1 MENKASFKEEAFL
14 GNTEEEAASDQI
26 MFPGIETFEINDS
39 KPKKRNGMNC
49 FMAVVAIYLIVLTA
63 GAALLV
69 VQVLNLQERLWA
81 LESYF
86 PNTTLAGEDRQT
98 SWLPSAH
105 RQIFLAP
112 SVSELRDLQAQ
123 MVQVQGSQDRLL
135 QRIDSFTQNPG
146 LALPPLIG
154 TPQRRMGKEELFLHA
169 GSPGMPGPPG
179 PPAEK
184 GATGAPGRDG
194 TPGMRFLAWSPFF
207 LPSLA
212 HLTDPSFAGSP
223 GPQGQKGSK
232 GSEGLMGPK
241 GNTGAKGDKGD
252 LGLPGKGPLGC
263 WCSWGARGRG
273 KGDMGMKGDT
283 GLMGPP
289 GPPGSKGEPGAQG
302 VPGHPG
308 AAGPSGP
315 KGEPGRTGSPGITGP
330 QGSPGRPGDQGVK
343 GSKGDTGKMGWG
355 GGGFLGI
362 KGEIGRTGPIGLA
375 GPPGRPGPPG
385 PPGLTGS
392 PGQKGTSFTHA
403 RIVGSSNRG
412 RAEVYY
418 NDVWG
423 TICDDSW
430 DNSDATVFCRMLGF
444 SRGTA
449 LGSFGGGTGKIWL
462 DDVACTGSE
471 LTLWNCNK
479 SNWGSHNCNHNEDA
493 GVDCS

>member
-1 MENKASFKEEAFL
+1 MIPKVW
-14 GNTEEEAASDQI
+14 EEEDY
-26 MFPGIETFEINDS
+26 S

-49 FMAVVAIYLIVLTA
+49 FMAIVAVYLIVLTA

-86 PNTTLAGEDRQT
+86 PNTTLAAEDRQT

-112 SVSELRDLQAQ
+112 SVSELQDLQAQ
-123 MVQVQGSQDRLL
+123 MVQVRGSQERLL

-146 LALPPLIG
+146 LAFPPLVG
-154 TPQRRMGKEELFLHA
+154 TPQRRMGKEDSWVNGERGIAVPRAHLTDTCASSSGLPGQK
-169 GSPGMPGPPG
+169 GSPGLPGPPG

-194 TPGMRFLAWSPFF
+194 TPGMNFLACSPFF
-207 LPSLA
+207 PAFSGPCSEFPFPPGLR
-212 HLTDPSFAGSP
+212 
-223 GPQGQKGSK
+223 GPQG
-232 GSEGLMGPK
+232 
-241 GNTGAKGDKGD
+241 
-252 LGLPGKGPLGC
+252 
-263 WCSWGARGRG
+263 
-273 KGDMGMKGDT
+273 
-283 GLMGPP
+283 PP
-289 GPPGSKGEPGAQG
+289 
-302 VPGHPG
+302 
-308 AAGPSGP
+308 
-315 KGEPGRTGSPGITGP
+315 
-330 QGSPGRPGDQGVK
+330 
-343 GSKGDTGKMGWG
+343 
-355 GGGFLGI
+355 GI
-362 KGEIGRTGPIGLA
+362 KGEAGDDTGLQTGTHKWTGKACVDTGPGRFFTS
-375 GPPGRPGPPG
+375 PPMFSHP
-385 PPGLTGS
+385 
-392 PGQKGTSFTHA
+392 GTSFTHA

-423 TICDDSW
+423 TICDDGW

-479 SNWGSHNCNHNEDA
+479 SNWGSHNCNHSEDA

>member
-1 MENKASFKEEAFL
+1 MIPKVW
-14 GNTEEEAASDQI
+14 EEEDY
-26 MFPGIETFEINDS
+26 S

-49 FMAVVAIYLIVLTA
+49 FMAIVAVYLIVLTA

-86 PNTTLAGEDRQT
+86 TNTTLAAEDRPT

-123 MVQVQGSQDRLL
+123 MVQVRGSQEQLL
-135 QRIDSFTQNPG
+135 QQIDSFTKNPG
-146 LALPPLIG
+146 
-154 TPQRRMGKEELFLHA
+154 
-169 GSPGMPGPPG
+169 
-179 PPAEK
+179 
-184 GATGAPGRDG
+184 
-194 TPGMRFLAWSPFF
+194 
-207 LPSLA
+207 
-212 HLTDPSFAGSP
+212 
-223 GPQGQKGSK
+223 
-232 GSEGLMGPK
+232 
-241 GNTGAKGDKGD
+241 
-252 LGLPGKGPLGC
+252 
-263 WCSWGARGRG
+263 G

-289 GPPGSKGEPGAQG
+289 GPPGSKGDSGNSGPQGEPGAQG

-308 AAGPSGP
+308 AVGPLGP
-315 KGEPGRTGSPGITGP
+315 KGEPGRTGSPGVTGP

-343 GSKGDTGKMGWG
+343 GSKGDTGIQGQKGT
-355 GGGFLGI
+355 
-362 KGEIGRTGPIGLA
+362 KGESGVPGKGLPA
-375 GPPGRPGPPG
+375 G
-385 PPGLTGS
+385 GLLFYSWRNPRNEQGEPALTQALGVSS
-392 PGQKGTSFTHA
+392 PLPTFSHPGTSFTHA

-423 TICDDSW
+423 TICDDGW
-430 DNSDATVFCRMLGF
+430 DNNDATVFCRMLGF

-479 SNWGSHNCNHNEDA
+479 SNWGSHNCNHSEDA